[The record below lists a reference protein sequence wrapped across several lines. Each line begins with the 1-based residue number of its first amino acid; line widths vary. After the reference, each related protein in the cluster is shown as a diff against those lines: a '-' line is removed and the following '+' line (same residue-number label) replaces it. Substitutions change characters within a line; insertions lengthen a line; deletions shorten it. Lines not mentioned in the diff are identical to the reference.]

1 MTAPQIADHLDVTPR
16 TIRHWAESGDL
27 PKLDRGQ
34 YDVGWAT
41 WLCAGRKTSANWRG
55 KISASIAVAV
65 GWVQALGHDPKDAD
79 MTALGDLFAR
89 NGLSLADAMQALGA
103 AQARLER
110 S

>member
-1 MTAPQIADHLDVTPR
+1 MTASQIAGHLDVTPR

-41 WLCAGRKTSANWRG
+41 WLSAGRAISTDWRG
-55 KISASIAVAV
+55 KISAPVAVAV
-65 GWVQALGHDPKDAD
+65 GWVQAVGHDPKDAD
-79 MTALGDLFAR
+79 IVALGDLFTR
-89 NGLSLADAMQALGA
+89 NGLTFADAMQALGA
-103 AQARLER
+103 AEARCKK